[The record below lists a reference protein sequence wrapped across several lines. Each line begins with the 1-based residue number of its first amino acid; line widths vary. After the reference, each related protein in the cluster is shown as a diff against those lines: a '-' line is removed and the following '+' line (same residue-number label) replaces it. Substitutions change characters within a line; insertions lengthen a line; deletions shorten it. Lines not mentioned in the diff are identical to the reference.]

1 MGSLLDRFLG
11 RSRNSSKTTH
21 TYPLRP
27 DFRAP
32 SARPRLD
39 LMVTMW
45 PSFPHFAKFATDK
58 RLSGVRLNTAMV
70 KVDEIGG
77 ELKKAAAI
85 GGVPFWVDVKGRQ
98 LRVVESRPYKDRLE
112 LILNH
117 PIKVQTPVEV
127 IFKAGEDWSVLK
139 EVVDH
144 GYRLVFDGGPEYM
157 IHEGESLHIRH
168 PSLEVGG
175 DQFSEAELEK
185 ISVSRKAGITKFFL
199 SYVQSQRDVDEFR
212 GLVGKDV
219 EVILKIEDAKGLQ
232 YVSEVFR
239 KTPNTSLMAARGD
252 LYVEIE
258 RPHRITEA
266 LRLIIGKDPE
276 ASVGSRILLSVVQ
289 GPVPSCADFL
299 ELAWLADIG
308 YRNFLLCDEL
318 CLKSSLL
325 SCAIDAFDLFRQDY
339 QLGNM

>member
-1 MGSLLDRFLG
+1 MGSFLDRFLG
-11 RSRNSSKTTH
+11 RKSVDPIK
-21 TYPLRP
+21 TYPLGS

-32 SARPRLD
+32 SAHPRLD

-70 KVDEIGG
+70 KVDEIGE
-77 ELKKAAAI
+77 ELKKAATI

-117 PIKVQTPVEV
+117 PIKVKTPVEV
-127 IFKAGEDWSVLK
+127 IFKAGEDWALLK
-139 EVVDH
+139 EIVDH
-144 GYRLVFDGGPEYM
+144 GYRLVFDGGPEFM
-157 IHEGESLHIRH
+157 VIEGESLHIRH

-212 GLVGKDV
+212 SLVGKDA
-219 EVILKIEDAKGLQ
+219 EVILKIEDIRGLR
-232 YVSEVFR
+232 YVSEVFK
-239 KTPNTSLMAARGD
+239 KTYGTSLMAARGD

-258 RPHRITEA
+258 RPHKIVEA
-266 LRLIIGKDPE
+266 LRLIIRKDPK
-276 ASVGSRILLSVVQ
+276 ASVGSRILLSVVNC
-289 GPVPSCADFL
+289 PVPSCADFL
-299 ELAWLADIG
+299 EIAWLADVG
-308 YRNFLLCDEL
+308 YRKFLLCDEL
-318 CLKSSLL
+318 CLKEPLL
-325 SCAIDAFDLFRQDY
+325 SAAVDAFDQFRNDY
-339 QLGNM
+339 K